1 MLQKVKTSLRKME
14 ALPIQERLHLQI
26 TLAILDLANPN
37 SKQINKLAN
46 KLNIPLLGFQ
56 TFDELASYLEAVIRS
71 GTSEEEKN
79 GTVFFMGNT
88 EQHWVLRFEKHL
100 IHIRPLPSPIQAFVG
115 NVINVFPPKPLEKF
129 IKSRLWSFNSDVQ
142 GHLQFLLDSCILTF
156 QKKAKRKSLAP
167 RALAWARRALQT
179 LWNRS

>member
-1 MLQKVKTSLRKME
+1 MVGIVGSQEMLQKVKTSLRKIE

-26 TLAILDLANPN
+26 TLAIVNLANPN
-37 SKQINKLAN
+37 PKQINKLAN

-100 IHIRPLPSPIQAFVG
+100 IHIGPLPG
-115 NVINVFPPKPLEKF
+115 
-129 IKSRLWSFNSDVQ
+129 R
-142 GHLQFLLDSCILTF
+142 
-156 QKKAKRKSLAP
+156 P
-167 RALAWARRALQT
+167 RDRGLKT
-179 LWNRS
+179 LNIFF

>member
-1 MLQKVKTSLRKME
+1 MLQKVKTSLRKIE

-26 TLAILDLANPN
+26 TLAILNLANPN

-100 IHIRPLPSPIQAFVG
+100 IHIGALPGRPRDRG
-115 NVINVFPPKPLEKF
+115 PK
-129 IKSRLWSFNSDVQ
+129 
-142 GHLQFLLDSCILTF
+142 T
-156 QKKAKRKSLAP
+156 
-167 RALAWARRALQT
+167 
-179 LWNRS
+179 